1 MNLMGQ
7 GAMGQ
12 RVPPFVSKKVRDFAE
27 GQECAMGMPWC
38 NRDPRTTVHCHVR
51 EFGMGGMACK
61 PHDFHGYHGCSECH
75 RREKEA
81 GWDDILRAMM
91 ITQTR
96 IYEEFGELTP

>member
-12 RVPPFVSKKVRDFAE
+12 RTPPFVSKKLRDFARD
-27 GQECAMGMPWC
+27 QTCTMRMPWC
-38 NRDPRTTVHCHVR
+38 NNDPATTVHCHVR
-51 EFGMGGMACK
+51 AFGSGGMGSK
-61 PHDFHGYHGCSECH
+61 PHDFHGFHGCSECH

-91 ITQTR
+91 ETQTR